1 MNPFIQQMP
10 GPMLG
15 ENRDRWTEFLTLG
28 STQTFGETGPFSSWL
43 HHDELSAI
51 MGVYV
56 AEEHSG
62 NRRYRQQAAPNKSLE
77 GIGKERGVK

>member
-1 MNPFIQQMP
+1 
-10 GPMLG
+10 
-15 ENRDRWTEFLTLG
+15 
-28 STQTFGETGPFSSWL
+28 
-43 HHDELSAI
+43 